1 MRKFNIIAIVTALAA
16 STLAGC
22 GTANTKI
29 DFDPDHII
37 ASIKDSDV
45 KLDYA
50 TANTYVRIMQ
60 AETYDYAQGVM
71 EEDETP
77 SDDIWSEVLTEKTE
91 NGYQTYGEVF
101 KDETLDNLKTMLV
114 SEEHMDDYNITFT
127 DDEQERWNTVA
138 DDFVEKTDDAA
149 LEAMHA
155 DKASIVN
162 TLRLMAIQDRVKTK
176 VKKEADVTVDD
187 TDVQQTTFSYTTVY
201 KDSFNDPEQT
211 AKDIKTAFEKSE
223 DKDFSAAVS
232 EQGITSSDVTITTND
247 PDYDEIGLDKD
258 LVDEIMKLND
268 GECGYYTD
276 KNGNIEVFYMT
287 AKNDKDA
294 TNAKRSSK
302 EEEKKTEYYNDT
314 IEKWKDAAEIEID
327 KKAWDS
333 IKVNKNAI
341 YTELHENDADDSDT
355 TVTATDDGGTVA
367 TGDSSVSV
375 GVTASD
381 GGEVNADV
389 TTGKTDDAAGDTDE
403 KPGDK
408 DSDTKEEDSEE
419 IAENNNNIDNSDE
432 NAGSDDN
439 DTK

>member
-162 TLRLMAIQDRVKTK
+162 TLRLMAIQDRIKTK